1 MLVGNNIEQAAYNI
15 SVQMHYWQTA
25 ALNLGSLLR
34 IVAKCTGCNIY
45 VHGKHVFFSIT
56 KHHWASYSNMA

>member
-25 ALNLGSLLR
+25 ALNLGSLL

-45 VHGKHVFFSIT
+45 VYGKHDFFIT
-56 KHHWASYSNMA
+56 KHHWPSYSNMA